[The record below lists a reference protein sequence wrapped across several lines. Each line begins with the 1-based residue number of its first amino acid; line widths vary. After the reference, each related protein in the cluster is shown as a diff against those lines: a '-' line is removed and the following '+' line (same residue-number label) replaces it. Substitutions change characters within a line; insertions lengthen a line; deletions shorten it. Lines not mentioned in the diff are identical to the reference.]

1 MASTLQFLQVVCF
14 GRTNLIPSSSFN
26 SVPVDGPLATFQPPG
41 VGVIFVF
48 VQLGGVIFVFIQL
61 GTKEVEE
68 ELTET
73 VEEDD
78 ASQIMLWLVP

>member
-26 SVPVDGPLATFQPPG
+26 SVPVDGPLATLQPPG
-41 VGVIFVF
+41 
-48 VQLGGVIFVFIQL
+48 GGVIFVFIQL

-73 VEEDD
+73 VEEDSV
-78 ASQIMLWLVP
+78 SQILLWLVP